1 MQPLSLYEHETKHN
15 ARCAAAIE
23 SLKLFMADARNKSE
37 DSLSLST
44 LELIVGTIEPAQ
56 KELSI
61 PYDNSK
67 EIAYES

>member
-1 MQPLSLYEHETKHN
+1 MQPLSEYEKTNKHN
-15 ARCAAAIE
+15 ARCAAAIDC
-23 SLKLFMADARNKSE
+23 LKLFIADAKSQAK

-44 LELIVGTIEPAQ
+44 LDLIIDTIEPQQ

-67 EIAYES
+67 DIAYES